1 MEKLEKAYALM
12 KKDHTLNTK
21 KRNIVRRNDE
31 KLTKL
36 FRCCYFPCK
45 KEYASVLALNLHVKK
60 KHNGGT
66 KKQRD
71 ELAVKLILCR
81 KEFWRLVQEDWK
93 SQKGKYSFR

>member
-1 MEKLEKAYALM
+1 M
-12 KKDHTLNTK
+12 KKDLDQSAR
-21 KRNIVRRNDE
+21 KRNIIRRNEE

-36 FRCCYFPCK
+36 FRCCYYPCK

-71 ELAVKLILCR
+71 ELAVKLILYR
-81 KEFWRLVQEDWK
+81 GGFWMPVQEDRK
-93 SQKGKYSFR
+93 SQKGEFSFQ